1 MRSGDYK
8 VSHHVVRTSSPPVST
23 AVFRFNLSIRVQ
35 NKLGCGPASNSAY
48 PRGASSCGIALALT
62 ALATCTLSCTVAII
76 SWRLYFKAGA
86 RTGGE
91 AKRLCP
97 AGAEGQRKGAMLG
110 CIVNSPGS
118 PVTYRTGI
126 ASAPPEAVMSRREFN
141 TVAGLRGRHPSPGR
155 GLRSR
160 RHPRRSPFGTPR
172 IWSIRSLGSP
182 PGSL

>member
-76 SWRLYFKAGA
+76 SWRLYFKAGH
-86 RTGGE
+86 G
-91 AKRLCP
+91 
-97 AGAEGQRKGAMLG
+97 
-110 CIVNSPGS
+110 
-118 PVTYRTGI
+118 PVVKERDFAQQAPRDSEREPCLA
-126 ASAPPEAVMSRREFN
+126 ASSIPPD
-141 TVAGLRGRHPSPGR
+141 LQ
-155 GLRSR
+155 
-160 RHPRRSPFGTPR
+160 
-172 IWSIRSLGSP
+172 
-182 PGSL
+182 